1 MDVFS
6 TQEALWKRAD
16 ALLWLYFTLDSCL
29 ISKYFAVSEYISPIY
44 PEHTCLKT
52 WLCVL
57 IFVIVSAEAAGLSL
71 YQIKCLCL
79 LSKASVI
86 SAHAFS
92 LSHCDLPLP
101 GSLLSKGPPL
111 PLSFPPLLSLSHRSM
126 YYLLSE
132 ATGGG
137 GKKGGHIRPQVCPPW
152 MLPCLA
158 DRLLRHSCGIPCWD
172 SLVHLYSFV
181 PDGPRRSE
189 QSLTSLFR
197 HSPKCIQSS
206 SQMNQSANSPKRVLR
221 NLGMQIKAQIN
232 HVTRN
237 YF

>member
-57 IFVIVSAEAAGLSL
+57 IFVIVSAEAAGLLL

-86 SAHAFS
+86 SAWVIVIFLRVIVIFLCLVPFSPKVLPSPSPSPHSCPCHIGPCIIYSLRPRGGGEGEGGAYSSSS
-92 LSHCDLPLP
+92 LSSMNASLPRWPSPQTFLWYSMLGLA
-101 GSLLSKGPPL
+101 GSSLQFCSKWTQEVRTK
-111 PLSFPPLLSLSHRSM
+111 SH
-126 YYLLSE
+126 L
-132 ATGGG
+132 
-137 GKKGGHIRPQVCPPW
+137 
-152 MLPCLA
+152 
-158 DRLLRHSCGIPCWD
+158 
-172 SLVHLYSFV
+172 FV
-181 PDGPRRSE
+181 PP
-189 QSLTSLFR
+189 
-197 HSPKCIQSS
+197 
-206 SQMNQSANSPKRVLR
+206 
-221 NLGMQIKAQIN
+221 
-232 HVTRN
+232 
-237 YF
+237 